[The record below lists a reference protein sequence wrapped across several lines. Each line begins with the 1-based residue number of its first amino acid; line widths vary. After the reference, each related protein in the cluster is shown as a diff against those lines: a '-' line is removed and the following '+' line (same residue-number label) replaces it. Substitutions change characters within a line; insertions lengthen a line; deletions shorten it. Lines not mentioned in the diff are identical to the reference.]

1 MKVTNISQ
9 KGLELIKRFEG
20 FESKPYADLGG
31 VWTIGYGSTYYESG
45 AKVRSSDLPISEA
58 RATELLLNVVKQ
70 FEHAV
75 DSYTRDDVSQS
86 QFDALV
92 CFAYNIGSQALKKS
106 TLLKFVNTNPNDP
119 NIAAQFLRW
128 NKVEGKAVKGLTN
141 RRKAESQ
148 LYFS

>member
-1 MKVTNISQ
+1 MKITKISQ

-20 FESKPYADLGG
+20 FESKPYVDLGG

-45 AKVRSSDLPISEA
+45 NKVRSTDLPISET

-75 DSYTRDDVSQS
+75 DSYSRDDISQNN
-86 QFDALV
+86 FDSLV

-106 TLLKFVNTNPNDP
+106 TLLKLVNTNPNDP
-119 NIAAQFLRW
+119 NIAVQFLRW
-128 NKVEGKAVKGLTN
+128 NKVEGKAIKGLTN